1 MRMVAAQHP
10 GLRAGWVFPNREG
23 DLYAGTPLR
32 KVFSRVAPA
41 AEVEKY
47 LTPHGLRRTFND
59 LARRVANREVVQ
71 AITGHT
77 TEAMFT
83 HYSMVDAEE
92 KKAVQAEVLRL
103 VESGRKSGTFSGTPA
118 CFRTALGEKTE

>member
-1 MRMVAAQHP
+1 
-10 GLRAGWVFPNREG
+10 
-23 DLYAGTPLR
+23 LR
-32 KVFSRVAPA
+32 KVFQRVVPA
-41 AEVEKY
+41 AELEKH

-71 AITGHT
+71 AMTGHT

-92 KKAVQAEVLRL
+92 KKAVQAGVLRL
-103 VESGRKSGTFSGTPA
+103 VESGRKSGTFGGTPA
-118 CFRTALGEKTE
+118 CVRTSLGQKTE